1 MGCDIHMVLEQK
13 HNDGWVG
20 IHSYPH
26 LDTTTLYSMYP
37 SSSSF
42 ERERRSGEW
51 ARSWPRITGRDYELF
66 AKLASIRGEGLAPL
80 GVPEDVSEL
89 ARMHID
95 RWDCDGHSHSYLSL
109 AKFTKLY
116 ATTESAIADS
126 TKDRLQGKDLHSKE
140 VYCTGGYDFTDYDE
154 DFDAEHDA
162 RIVFWF
168 DN

>member
-13 HNDGWVG
+13 HNGGWVG

-26 LDTTTLYSMYP
+26 LDAATFT
-37 SSSSF
+37 SSPYRVKEEQLGST
-42 ERERRSGEW
+42 
-51 ARSWPRITGRDYELF
+51 WPEITGRNYELF
-66 AKLASIRGEGLAPL
+66 ARLAGVRGEGPEPL
-80 GVPEDVSEL
+80 GVPEDVSTL
-89 ARMHID
+89 AKMRID
-95 RWDCDGHSHSYLSL
+95 GWDCDGHSHSYLSL

-126 TKDRLQGKDLHSKE
+126 TKDRLQGKDLRGKE
-140 VYCTGGYDFTDYDE
+140 VYCAGGYDFTDYSE

>member
-1 MGCDIHMVLEQK
+1 MGADIHMVLEQK

-26 LDTTTLYSMYP
+26 LDTTTLYGLQVDFNST
-37 SSSSF
+37 
-42 ERERRSGEW
+42 
-51 ARSWPRITGRDYELF
+51 WPRITGRDYELF

-140 VYCTGGYDFTDYDE
+140 VYCAGGYDFTDYDD
-154 DFDAEHDA
+154 DFDAKHDA